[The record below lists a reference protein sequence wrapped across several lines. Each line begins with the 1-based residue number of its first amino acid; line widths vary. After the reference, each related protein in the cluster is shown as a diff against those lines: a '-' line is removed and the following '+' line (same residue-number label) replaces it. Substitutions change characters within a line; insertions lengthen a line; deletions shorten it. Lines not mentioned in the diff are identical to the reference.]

1 MENNRTF
8 RLPKT
13 SESDAAGKLT
23 RMPGTVE
30 MEATKPT
37 KASGVPRLAAKGFKT
52 GFLDNVEL
60 SMANK
65 PITQSIKKNRS
76 LPFFSHDFIV
86 RSTSTMSIQGVFFV
100 FVRFQE
106 QSTNVI
112 DGEPQIT
119 INLRSIFPASNSDEN
134 SMTNVIE
141 TNQLTRAFN
150 SLTAV
155 DKLNITV
162 ESGEIFG
169 LLGPNGAGKTTTISM
184 LCTIL
189 KPTAGTAKV
198 NGFDI
203 VKEATQVRKSI
214 GIVFQDPSVDD
225 RLTGRENLYMHANLY
240 GVPASEQK
248 SRIEHVLKLVE
259 LQDRADD
266 LLRTYSG
273 GMRRRLEL
281 ARGLIHYPKVLFLD
295 EPTLGLDPQTRDHVW
310 RYIREL
316 KESHDI
322 TVVLTTH
329 YMDEADRLS
338 DRIAIMDYGKI
349 IALDTPT
356 KLKETLEGDVVIV
369 KTNNPTALAALATE
383 KMGLQKTHLVNGT
396 VEITVRNGE
405 STLPRI
411 VETATQNKIY
421 IESISLR
428 APNLEDVF
436 LHYTGRMIRADSSRE
451 PHGIAAIKRRT
462 VR

>member
-1 MENNRTF
+1 
-8 RLPKT
+8 
-13 SESDAAGKLT
+13 
-23 RMPGTVE
+23 MP
-30 MEATKPT
+30 
-37 KASGVPRLAAKGFKT
+37 
-52 GFLDNVEL
+52 
-60 SMANK
+60 
-65 PITQSIKKNRS
+65 
-76 LPFFSHDFIV
+76 
-86 RSTSTMSIQGVFFV
+86 
-100 FVRFQE
+100 
-106 QSTNVI
+106 
-112 DGEPQIT
+112 
-119 INLRSIFPASNSDEN
+119 
-134 SMTNVIE
+134 NVIE
-141 TNQLTRAFN
+141 TNQLTKAFN

-155 DKLNITV
+155 DKLDITV

-240 GVPASEQK
+240 GVPAGEQK
-248 SRIEHVLKLVE
+248 SRIENVLKLVE

-266 LLRTYSG
+266 LLRAYSG

-316 KESHDI
+316 KETHDI

-329 YMDEADRLS
+329 YMDEADRLC

-356 KLKETLEGDVVIV
+356 KLKETLEGDVVTI
-369 KTNNPTALAALATE
+369 KTSNVIALSRLATE
-383 KMGLQKTHLVNGT
+383 KMGLQKTRLVNGT

-405 STLPRI
+405 SLLPRI
-411 VETATQNKIY
+411 VETATQNKIH
-421 IESISLR
+421 IESIALR

-436 LHYTGRMIRADSSRE
+436 LHYTGRMIRADSGRE
-451 PHGIAAIKRRT
+451 LHGFAAIQRRK
-462 VR
+462 VK